1 MQTEHLKITGMTCG
15 GCVSK
20 VTHALQNIRGVSDV
34 KVSLDSGQAAVQ
46 FDELQ
51 TSTGQLM
58 SSVQREGYSVEADS
72 GARGG
77 KAKGGCCG

>member
-1 MQTEHLKITGMTCG
+1 MQTEHLKIAGMTCG

-20 VTHALQNIRGVSDV
+20 VTHALESIRGVSDV
-34 KVSLDSGQAAVQ
+34 KVSLDSG
-46 FDELQ
+46 
-51 TSTGQLM
+51 
-58 SSVQREGYSVEADS
+58 EADG

>member
-1 MQTEHLKITGMTCG
+1 MQAEHLWG
-15 GCVSK
+15 
-20 VTHALQNIRGVSDV
+20 
-34 KVSLDSGQAAVQ
+34 
-46 FDELQ
+46 ELQ